1 MPLLAAAPAA
11 AVAWPWAVPFG
22 LMLAAIAVM
31 PLLAPHAWER
41 NATKGVVALLC
52 GLPPAIWALAERPEA
67 LGHAAHEYAAFVALL
82 GALYVLAGGIFVDC
96 DFRATPRVN
105 AAFLAT
111 GAVLANLVG
120 TTGAAMLL
128 IRPLLHTNAE
138 RQHKVHTLVF
148 FIFVVCNVGGCL
160 TPLADPPLFLGY
172 LEGVPFAWTLRLLPW
187 WAAMNAALIAVYLV
201 VDARAVRR
209 ETREALRLD
218 AEVHVPLRVRGG
230 WNFLLLAGVL
240 ATVGLRVPSPFA
252 EATILSLAFVS
263 FVATPQSIH
272 ASNCFSWHPIV
283 EVAVLYAGI
292 FASMVPALE
301 ILRAAGP
308 DLGVSSP
315 RSFFWAT
322 GVLSGLLD
330 NAPTYLTFLNVARG
344 ISMPREVAGVSHEVL
359 AAISMGAVFMGATT
373 YIGNGPNFMVKA
385 IAEAR
390 GVAMPSFVG
399 YLRWTALVLL
409 PLLALLS
416 WAAF

>member
-1 MPLLAAAPAA
+1 
-11 AVAWPWAVPFG
+11 
-22 LMLAAIAVM
+22 MLAAIAVM

-252 EATILSLAFVS
+252 EATIF
-263 FVATPQSIH
+263 
-272 ASNCFSWHPIV
+272 
-283 EVAVLYAGI
+283 AGI

-344 ISMPREVAGVSHEVL
+344 MEMPREVAGVSHEVL

-399 YLRWTALVLL
+399 YLRWTALVPL